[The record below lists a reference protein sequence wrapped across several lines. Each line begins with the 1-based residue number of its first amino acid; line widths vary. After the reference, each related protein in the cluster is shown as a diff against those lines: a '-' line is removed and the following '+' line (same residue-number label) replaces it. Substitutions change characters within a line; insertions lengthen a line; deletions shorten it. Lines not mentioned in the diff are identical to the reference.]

1 MPIYWH
7 NFRLVIIRMK
17 TNSFLLVLLS
27 LCTFGA
33 YSQDTI
39 RYKELTA
46 KSVGEHEGLKYKS
59 GVTKSKRTKFVK
71 KGKWV
76 DYDSTGT
83 ILKESNYI
91 VSKKLKRSLRD
102 GEQVFYNPST
112 GEPVLVD
119 TYRKGRLVNRLGK
132 SDAIL
137 LEKGAIY
144 HVFKDFDSYTIATY
158 YPQKEGRQDF
168 MMTWKGSFE
177 DPHGLMEDTLY
188 MAFEDSL
195 GDPGLLEEARYDTKS
210 RYNYVSN
217 PEFEIH
223 PTAFY
228 SITSFTNQLPG
239 WIMASESPDFFLS
252 GEQAHSGGG
261 FVGYRVFS
269 MSKHIEYIQN
279 QLKAPLKKDS
289 LYCFSAYLKLS
300 PASRFA
306 TNAFGFLLT
315 DKPEDINTD
324 ELLSIKASKSLESQV
339 LLFKTRWMKVQCT
352 YKAKGGEKWLVL
364 GSFQNHKDLT
374 LKGLPGVN
382 QESYYYMDDVSL
394 VPIDSKDD
402 CDCNFADQREFHRD
416 SSVDV
421 PQISSFDSMEIG
433 ETLVLDN
440 VNFENDKSELLPES
454 FKTLYEVL
462 VYLKSNAS
470 VSVEISGHTS
480 SLGGYQHNV
489 QLSMDRANAVKAFLT
504 LNGIEPIRIATKGF
518 GPDVPISDNN
528 TLEGQHANRRV
539 EFKLLQL

>member
-1 MPIYWH
+1 EH
-7 NFRLVIIRMK
+7 DFRGEE
-17 TNSFLLVLLS
+17 FLQHKKS
-27 LCTFGA
+27 L
-33 YSQDTI
+33 
-39 RYKELTA
+39 K
-46 KSVGEHEGLKYKS
+46 
-59 GVTKSKRTKFVK
+59 
-71 KGKWV
+71 
-76 DYDSTGT
+76 
-83 ILKESNYI
+83 
-91 VSKKLKRSLRD
+91 D
-102 GEQVFYNPST
+102 GDQVFYDPST
-112 GEPVLVD
+112 GEPILVD
-119 TYRKGRLVNRLGK
+119 TYRKGRLLNRLGR
-132 SDAIL
+132 SNGIL
-137 LEKGAIY
+137 IDRGTIY
-144 HVFKDFDSYTIATY
+144 HVYRDFDSYTIATY
-158 YPQKEGRQDF
+158 FPKSKGHKDF

-177 DPHGLMEDTLY
+177 DPHGLMKDTVY

-195 GDPGLLEEARYDTKS
+195 GDPGLLEEARYDTKD

-223 PTAFY
+223 PKAFY
-228 SITSFTNQLPG
+228 SITSFTDQVPG
-239 WIMASESPDFFLS
+239 WIMASKSPDFFLS
-252 GEQAHSGGG
+252 GEHARSGGG

-279 QLKAPLKKDS
+279 RLKAPLEKDS

-300 PASRFA
+300 PSSRFA

-315 DKPEDINTD
+315 DKPQDINTD
-324 ELLSIKASKSLESQV
+324 ELLTIKASKSLESQV

-374 LKGLPGVN
+374 LKGLPGVK
-382 QESYYYMDDVSL
+382 QESYYYMDDVSI
-394 VPIDSKDD
+394 VPIGSEED
-402 CDCNFADQREFHRD
+402 CDCNFTDQREVQKD

-421 PQISSFDSMEIG
+421 PQISSFDSMVVG

-462 VYLKSNAS
+462 VYLKSHVT

-489 QLSMDRANAVKAFLT
+489 GLSMDRADAVKAFLT
-504 LNGIEPIRIATKGF
+504 LNGIESNRIVTKGF
-518 GPDVPISDNN
+518 GPDVPISDNS

-539 EFKLLQL
+539 EFKIIGL